1 MQIDGINDF
10 LGVCL
15 RLKKAAKKGCKLFFR
30 GEPEIFPSLLP
41 TIYVPKYNFI
51 ENEDKI
57 FREIVSRF
65 PEEMLAQKTT
75 AEKLILMRHYE
86 LPTRILDISS
96 NPLVSL
102 FFSCYRGIGQSID
115 NHKDGRVYVFS
126 VPEKEIK
133 HCDSDA
139 ASIAANLCKRPI
151 DFSVRGMSRMSRDEL
166 NKQEPIQYLVHDIQE
181 EKPHFKN
188 LVLYKDINSVKCLYP
203 RMNNPRVIRQ
213 AGYFFLYGI
222 NIEKK
227 SPAVM
232 DPSWRVDDIL
242 ISHKIKKQIVEELSF
257 LNITEPYLFP
267 DYERLAN
274 YMRQDYEKK
283 YSK

>member
-1 MQIDGINDF
+1 
-10 LGVCL
+10 
-15 RLKKAAKKGCKLFFR
+15 
-30 GEPEIFPSLLP
+30 
-41 TIYVPKYNFI
+41 
-51 ENEDKI
+51 
-57 FREIVSRF
+57 
-65 PEEMLAQKTT
+65 
-75 AEKLILMRHYE
+75 MRHYE

-96 NPLVSL
+96 NPLVGL

-115 NHKDGRVYVFS
+115 NKNNGRVYVFS

-151 DFSVRGMSRMSRDEL
+151 DFSVKGMSRMGRDKL
-166 NKQEPIQYLVHDIQE
+166 NEQESIQYLVYDIQE
-181 EKPHFKN
+181 EKPHFKP
-188 LVLYKDINSVKCLYP
+188 LVLYKDINSVMCLYP

-227 SPAVM
+227 SPAVLN
-232 DPSWRVDDIL
+232 PTWKVEDI
-242 ISHKIKKQIVEELSF
+242 IIPHKKKNKIVEDLSF
-257 LNITEPYLFP
+257 LNISESYLFP

-274 YMRQDYEKK
+274 SMKQDYEKK